1 MTEGEPGVV
10 LALAHVAAELRRLH
24 VRFALVGGL
33 GISVRAEVRFT
44 RDVDLA
50 IDVSSDAE
58 VKRLVRELAGVGYR
72 VVALVEHDERKRLAT
87 VRLASPSGVVVDL
100 LAASSGIEADI
111 VAAAQPAALERAGE
125 IPVAGAEHL
134 LAMKVLSLTDR
145 RLQDRIDA
153 KNLVLANA
161 DLDLDRVR
169 SALQAIT
176 ERGFHRGQDLGAKL
190 AAVLEDARR
199 ELE

>member
-1 MTEGEPGVV
+1 
-10 LALAHVAAELRRLH
+10 

-50 IDVSSDAE
+50 IDVIGDAE
-58 VKRLVRELAGVGYR
+58 VERIVRELAGAGYR

-87 VRLASPSGVVVDL
+87 VRLPSPSGVVVDL
-100 LAASSGIEADI
+100 RAASSGIEADI
-111 VAAAQPAALERAGE
+111 VAAARPAALERAGE

-153 KNLVLANA
+153 RNLVLANA

-169 SALQAIT
+169 GALQAIT